1 MGKPVGN
8 LNTDPRERLAELAEG
23 REVSLAALSRLIGRN
38 GTYLQQFITKGSPR
52 RLSEDDRRTLAQ
64 FFGVGEAE
72 LGGSAE
78 KSYEPVR
85 DAVRDGG
92 WAEVPRLPLGASAG
106 PGTLAADELPF
117 DSFRFSTRWLREQG
131 LDPKMLSAIAV
142 AGDSMEPELRDGDE
156 ILVDRAPRPFR
167 DGVHVV
173 RMGDALH
180 VKRVQLLRPG
190 YLVLVSTNAAYPP
203 LEVPAGEVEVIG
215 RVVWKGG
222 RL

>member
-1 MGKPVGN
+1 MVKPVGTLN
-8 LNTDPRERLAELAEG
+8 LDPRERLTELAEG
-23 REVSLAALSRLIGRN
+23 RGVSLAALSRLIHRN

-52 RLSEDDRRTLAQ
+52 RLAEEDRRVLAQ
-64 FFGVGEAE
+64 FFGVAEAE

-78 KSYEPVR
+78 KSYSQERAAEEFVR
-85 DAVRDGG
+85 
-92 WAEVPRLPLGASAG
+92 VPRLPLGASAG
-106 PGTLAADELPF
+106 PGAFAVEEIPF
-117 DSFRFSTRWLREQG
+117 DCFGFSPAWLREQG

-167 DGVHVV
+167 DGIHVV

-180 VKRVQLLRPG
+180 VKRVQRSRPG
-190 YLVLVSTNAAYPP
+190 QLMLVSANTAYPP
-203 LEVPAGEVEVIG
+203 LEVPAEEVEVIG

>member
-1 MGKPVGN
+1 
-8 LNTDPRERLAELAEG
+8 
-23 REVSLAALSRLIGRN
+23 
-38 GTYLQQFITKGSPR
+38 LQQFITKGSPR
-52 RLSEDDRRTLAQ
+52 RLAEQDRRILAQ
-64 FFGVGEAE
+64 FFGVAEIE
-72 LGGSAE
+72 LGFSVG
-78 KSYEPVR
+78 KSYE
-85 DAVRDGG
+85 ADG
-92 WAEVPRLPLGASAG
+92 WPEDFVTVPRLPLSASAG
-106 PGTLAADELPF
+106 HGSFASEEIPF
-117 DSFRFSTRWLREQG
+117 DSFGFSPRWLREQG

-167 DGVHVV
+167 DGIHVV

-190 YLVLVSTNAAYPP
+190 HLVLVSSNAAYPP